1 MKGINV
7 KMLTEN
13 NISEI
18 IKGIAEQKGV
28 TEDEVYADLQTAI
41 NIGFH
46 NLDPA
51 IQEYWSKINPDGE
64 KPTPEKLIEILA
76 KEIQKINK

>member
-1 MKGINV
+1 
-7 KMLTEN
+7 MLNEK
-13 NISEI
+13 NIYSEV
-18 IKGIAEQKGV
+18 IKKVAEQKGV
-28 TEDEVYADLQTAI
+28 TVDEIIADIETAI